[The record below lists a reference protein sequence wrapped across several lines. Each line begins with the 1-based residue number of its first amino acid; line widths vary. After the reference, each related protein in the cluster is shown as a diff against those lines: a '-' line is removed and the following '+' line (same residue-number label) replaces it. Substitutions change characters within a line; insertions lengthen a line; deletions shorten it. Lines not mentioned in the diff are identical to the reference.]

1 LGGSE
6 KDRAVEEGVMIMDDW
21 QVRNARALGAR
32 NGAMALIEISLRTTL
47 SYPDLD
53 PRVRRR
59 LQEVLAL
66 IESNNFEVE
75 LLLGEKKEG

>member
-1 LGGSE
+1 MKGYE
-6 KDRAVEEGVMIMDDW
+6 INR
-21 QVRNARALGAR
+21 ARALGAR

-66 IESNNFEVE
+66 IESNTFEVE